1 MKRGG
6 GVTGDKAKKSAL
18 EQIITFQIHFV
29 SASLQKQNLKLCYVL
44 ECLKARRDNLVKKTS
59 GIALRKGARILNAG
73 SFLMLGGMYVHI
85 GLLGTTTKCKA

>member
-1 MKRGG
+1 MIKQ
-6 GVTGDKAKKSAL
+6 KSQHL
-18 EQIITFQIHFV
+18 SKNLLSKFNHFV

-59 GIALRKGARILNAG
+59 GIALRKGACILNAG

-85 GLLGTTTKCKA
+85 GLLRTITKCKA